1 MEFLESLKKVMFAG
15 FGAQDKVREFIDEL
29 VKKGELSESQGA
41 KLVKEWGDKAEKNKV
56 DVNQFFS
63 DIMIK
68 TMEKMNIP
76 TKDDIQSLH
85 KEIKNLSTR
94 LKKLEEKTGG

>member
-1 MEFLESLKKVMFAG
+1 
-15 FGAQDKVREFIDEL
+15 
-29 VKKGELSESQGA
+29 
-41 KLVKEWGDKAEKNKV
+41 
-56 DVNQFFS
+56 
-63 DIMIK
+63 MIK